1 MTGNRGQIAVELC
14 HSTAKIGFPSSH
26 ENISY
31 LLKVMMSGVLMFILT
46 LGAFAVF
53 SGQRGSEPRQSAL
66 TPAVPT
72 LQSTSTQA
80 PYPPPGTLPA
90 VTPQPTVITV
100 YTLLPPIFTPA
111 PPGTPW
117 PTPLSARAALRKV
130 LTSFPPDKQLVI
142 DQNTIAVILV
152 GKGDVHDLTETRD
165 RMVIVLHHIPSLSVI
180 SIDASGAISSPN
192 YKSPEGQSHLE
203 SIITNPVLLA
213 QLVDFLVAYTNKLPK

>member
-1 MTGNRGQIAVELC
+1 MKTSLN
-14 HSTAKIGFPSSH
+14 
-26 ENISY
+26 
-31 LLKVMMSGVLMFILT
+31 LLKVMMSGVLMFMLT

-111 PPGTPW
+111 PPGTPR
-117 PTPLSARAALRKV
+117 PTPLSALEALRQV
-130 LTSFPPDKQLVI
+130 LMSLPPEKRMTLDS
-142 DQNTIAVILV
+142 DTIAEIGI
-152 GKGDVHDLTETRD
+152 GKGDVHDGEERRD
-165 RMVIVLHHIPSLSVI
+165 RMVIALYHIPSLSLVN
-180 SIDASGAISSPN
+180 IDLSGAITYQD
-192 YKSPEGQSHLE
+192 YKSSEGQTYIQ
-203 SIITNPVLLA
+203 SILADPIIMA
-213 QLVDFLVAYTNKLPK
+213 QLLNFLAAYVNKLPK